1 VNTTTEKKAAHTR
14 RPTKAYIGDGV
25 YVSIEWGNLKLET
38 DRGGVTH
45 WIVLEPQVYA
55 ALVDYVEREGR

>member
-1 VNTTTEKKAAHTR
+1 MTR
-14 RPTKAYIGDGV
+14 RDGRETPAKEYIGDGV
-25 YVSIEWGNLKLET
+25 YVTYRYGDLTLET

-55 ALVDYVEREGR
+55 ALVAYVAKLKERAS

>member
-1 VNTTTEKKAAHTR
+1 MSEPQKKE
-14 RPTKAYIGDGV
+14 YIGDGV
-25 YVSIEWGNLKLET
+25 YVSVEWGDIKLET

-55 ALVDYVEREGR
+55 ALVAYVNAQRKKDRR

>member
-1 VNTTTEKKAAHTR
+1 MPDL
-14 RPTKAYIGDGV
+14 PTKAYLGDGV
-25 YVSIEWGNLKLET
+25 YVDVDWGDLKLST

-55 ALVDYVEREGR
+55 ALVAYVTRALATPAKRDGR

>member
-1 VNTTTEKKAAHTR
+1 MPDHA
-14 RPTKAYIGDGV
+14 TKAYLGDGV
-25 YVSIEWGNLKLET
+25 YVDVDWGDLKLST

-55 ALVDYVEREGR
+55 ALLAYVKAAIAEDKRTGR